1 MTKAIR
7 GRRRNG
13 RGDGDGNSGSSSSI
27 RGNNVQSIDRK
38 LGYYK
43 HSYDD
48 DYVYNA
54 QTGSHTNYTQL
65 VQNYETTAKSY
76 ASNATI
82 IARGYYDA
90 ANSGDWDN
98 VIVPL
103 LVVTVVLAFCLGCCM
118 GRCCCN
124 NDKGDDADDGDDEN
138 LLSASRSGRRR
149 SSRQKILKTR
159 SGTPRRRY
167 NLEESFT
174 ETDNESYYS
183 RYGYDETDDDDDDYY
198 SDGTGYNHPGSPSS
212 LSDYKSAQRES
223 AARRKTLAAT
233 KRAAIAMKAKATAE
247 AALAKATAKSDITT
261 KEEETKNSNADW
273 PNTSK
278 QAEVETSVS
287 AQVKKFDESSA
298 SSTTTS
304 EKKETRKWGK
314 LVSKKKSDPLLE
326 ARSRSHNFVGYYA
339 T

>member
-1 MTKAIR
+1 MAKAVR

-13 RGDGDGNSGSSSSI
+13 RDGGEGGSGGSSSS
-27 RGNNVQSIDRK
+27 NNVESIDRE

-54 QTGSHTNYTQL
+54 QAGSRTNYTQL

-90 ANSGDWDN
+90 ANAGDWDD
-98 VIVPL
+98 VIIPL

-124 NDKGDDADDGDDEN
+124 NDKGDDADDDEEN
-138 LLSASRSGRRR
+138 LLSANRSSRRR

-183 RYGYDETDDDDDDYY
+183 RYGYDETDETDDD
-198 SDGTGYNHPGSPSS
+198 SDGTGYYHNPGSPSS

-247 AALAKATAKSDITT
+247 AALAKATAKSDNDTNS
-261 KEEETKNSNADW
+261 KEEETK
-273 PNTSK
+273 T
-278 QAEVETSVS
+278 EVETSS
-287 AQVKKFDESSA
+287 AQVKKFDESSV
-298 SSTTTS
+298 SSKTTV
-304 EKKETRKWGK
+304 KKETKKWGK
-314 LVSKKKSDPLLE
+314 LVPEKKSDPLLE
-326 ARSRSHNFVGYYA
+326 ARSRSHNLVGYYA